1 MLLLFENKTSRAAQQ
16 NWLCFSTALRCLPQR
31 RGGLGGGLSLA
42 EWGRGGQTALCG
54 TILMPMAWSHLQLK
68 ELWAT
73 GPAALHIA
81 PGATL
86 AAGLSD
92 LVL

>member
-1 MLLLFENKTSRAAQQ
+1 MLSATERRRAGERAEFGRVVARWRDSPLQQ
-16 NWLCFSTALRCLPQR
+16 C
-31 RGGLGGGLSLA
+31 
-42 EWGRGGQTALCG
+42 CG
-54 TILMPMAWSHLQLK
+54 TVLTPTAWSHLQLK

-73 GPAALHIA
+73 GPAALRVG